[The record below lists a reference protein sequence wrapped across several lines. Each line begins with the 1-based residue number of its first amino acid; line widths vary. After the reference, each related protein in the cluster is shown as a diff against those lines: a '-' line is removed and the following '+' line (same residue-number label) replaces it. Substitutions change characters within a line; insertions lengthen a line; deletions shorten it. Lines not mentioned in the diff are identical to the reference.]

1 MAHCAYCSGQKMYS
15 EYDGQWKIPHSDPAR
30 VQLMEVM
37 LPPNAP
43 REYADPETLWNA
55 VDAAENSCVAQ
66 TARKMYITMEN
77 MLLQT
82 NDDSEQ
88 ESETECK
95 SAPDHCFEIK
105 VDNATCCIGMIF
117 KKDART
123 SLEDRIKRL
132 ITHDVLAGNF

>member
-1 MAHCAYCSGQKMYS
+1 
-15 EYDGQWKIPHSDPAR
+15 
-30 VQLMEVM
+30 
-37 LPPNAP
+37 
-43 REYADPETLWNA
+43 
-55 VDAAENSCVAQ
+55 
-66 TARKMYITMEN
+66 MEN

-82 NDDSEQ
+82 DDDSEQ

-95 SAPDHCFEIK
+95 PAPDHRFEIK
-105 VDNATCCIGMIF
+105 VDNAACCIGMIF

>member
-1 MAHCAYCSGQKMYS
+1 MLFFCPFDRAMCA
-15 EYDGQWKIPHSDPAR
+15 ER
-30 VQLMEVM
+30 EV
-37 LPPNAP
+37 
-43 REYADPETLWNA
+43 
-55 VDAAENSCVAQ
+55 
-66 TARKMYITMEN
+66 TMEN

-95 SAPDHCFEIK
+95 PAPDHCFEIK